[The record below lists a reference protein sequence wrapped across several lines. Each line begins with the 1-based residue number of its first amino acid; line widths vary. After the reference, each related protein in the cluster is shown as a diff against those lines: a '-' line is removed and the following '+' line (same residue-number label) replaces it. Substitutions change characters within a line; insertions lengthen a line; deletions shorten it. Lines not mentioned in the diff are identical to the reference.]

1 MTCHDSYFGQ
11 KNSFCWFKPKINN
24 ETKNGGKWSWYIF
37 WCKTLWLM
45 YVLLLLLLSH
55 GFPNKS
61 SLKCNSRTYLA
72 NYIFNQPLDNM
83 NQLLGPWPTKSV
95 AALITWTN
103 LKIQELFVHSSRSC
117 PRVHWVPLTIYSA
130 VCRLIIQGRT
140 SITGGEQMKI
150 SFCGHEPIWY
160 FFSLI
165 TQNSVS
171 SKLTHHFEMYES
183 ILFCCFLNCSNLT
196 KHATYYTS
204 VFSYFRL
211 GGNWF
216 TSARVY
222 LNDSLY
228 KKKLFVLKCKK
239 CL

>member
-1 MTCHDSYFGQ
+1 MR
-11 KNSFCWFKPKINN
+11 NSVGF
-24 ETKNGGKWSWYIF
+24 IF
-37 WCKTLWLM
+37 DM
-45 YVLLLLLLSH
+45 RQ
-55 GFPNKS
+55 N
-61 SLKCNSRTYLA
+61 RE
-72 NYIFNQPLDNM
+72 NYHCALNL
-83 NQLLGPWPTKSV
+83 
-95 AALITWTN
+95 AAL
-103 LKIQELFVHSSRSC
+103 Q
-117 PRVHWVPLTIYSA
+117 LTYSA
-130 VCRLIIQGRT
+130 VRRLIIQGRT

-165 TQNSVS
+165 TQNSNS

-196 KHATYYTS
+196 KHATYYTG

-222 LNDSLY
+222 LNDSIY